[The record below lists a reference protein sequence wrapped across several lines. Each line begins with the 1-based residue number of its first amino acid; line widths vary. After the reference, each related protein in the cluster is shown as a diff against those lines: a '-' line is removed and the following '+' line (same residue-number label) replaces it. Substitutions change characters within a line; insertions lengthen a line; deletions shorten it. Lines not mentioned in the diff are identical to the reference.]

1 MSQAQQAILL
11 RSLHKQGDPLIL
23 VNAWDAG
30 SARLIEEAGAKAI
43 ATTSAGVAL
52 ALGYPDGQKL
62 PWPEHIANV
71 RRIARVVRLPITA
84 DVESGYAASPA
95 RLQHNIQELIDAGA
109 VGLNLEDATDESTAT
124 SRKKNLFPLD
134 QQLLSLR
141 AVRDA
146 GEKKGVHIV
155 VNARTDAYWTDSTQP
170 EEDRIAETI
179 RRGRAYIEA
188 GADCIF
194 IPGATSLNV
203 IKRLVDEIGAPVNIL
218 AVKGAPSIAELA
230 RAGVARVSVGS
241 GLFRSAYAR
250 AQQAVTEV
258 FQRGDYAAFTETTIQ
273 YQDFNALY
281 KQIDSQ

>member
-258 FQRGDYAAFTETTIQ
+258 FQGGDYAAFTETTIQ

>member
-1 MSQAQQAILL
+1 MDRKALATLL

-23 VNAWDAG
+23 LNAWDAG
-30 SARLIEEAGAKAI
+30 SARLIEQAGAKAI

-62 PWPEHIANV
+62 PWPEQIANV
-71 RRIARVVRLPITA
+71 RRIARVVRLPISA

-95 RLQHNIQELIDAGA
+95 RLQHNIGELIDAGA
-109 VGLNLEDATDESTAT
+109 VGLNLEDATDQSTPT
-124 SRKKNLFPLD
+124 VRKKNLFPLD
-134 QQLLSLR
+134 QQLASLR

-146 GEKKGVHIV
+146 GEKKGVPIV
-155 VNARTDAYWTDSTQP
+155 INARTDAYWADSTEP

-194 IPGATSLNV
+194 IPGATTLSL

-218 AVKGAPSIAELA
+218 AGKGAPSVAELA
-230 RAGVARVSVGS
+230 RAGVARISVGS

-250 AQQAVTEV
+250 AQQAAAEV
-258 FQRGDYAAFTETTIQ
+258 FQTGVYTAFTETTIQ
-273 YQDFNALY
+273 YHDFNRLY
-281 KQIDSQ
+281 ES